1 MSEFDYGIVKNPEIF
16 EENRLPAHSDH
27 EWYSCEGA
35 VESGRSDFKFLLNG
49 IWKLAW
55 AKNYDSAVKDFYRAD
70 YD

>member
-35 VESGRSDFKFLLNG
+35 VPGPKTTIRP
-49 IWKLAW
+49 
-55 AKNYDSAVKDFYRAD
+55 
-70 YD
+70 